1 MSTNQTVITSGYLE
15 GILEHVD
22 GMGSLFAYF
31 IESEATGV
39 LQVSGAT
46 LHLERGVITH
56 LEHLR
61 LQGMNAALEIVSR
74 QTGYF
79 KFVKQAVNRTMFLN
93 ASAVLL
99 ESMRLLDEQNRCA
112 YSEIV
117 VPDISAALI
126 CAKSIAPLLV
136 WSVYETDYQNQNT
149 LMMAL
154 DNAKI
159 IVLSGNTKQLR
170 KALFQQGFSQD
181 LPTTL
186 NQTFA

>member
-1 MSTNQTVITSGYLE
+1 MSSNQTVITSGYLE

-22 GMGSLFAYF
+22 GMGSLLAYF
-31 IESEATGV
+31 IESQSTGV
-39 LQVSGAT
+39 LQVNGAT

-61 LQGMNAALEIVSR
+61 LHGMKAALEIVGR

-79 KFVKQAVNRTMFLN
+79 KFVKQAVSRTMFLN

-99 ESMRLLDEQNRCA
+99 EAMRLLDEQKRQV

-117 VPDISAALI
+117 VPDISAAMI
-126 CAKSIAPLLV
+126 CAKSIAPFMA
-136 WSVYETDYQNQNT
+136 WSVYETDYQHQNT
-149 LMMAL
+149 TIMAL

-159 IVLSGNTKQLR
+159 IVLSGSTNQLR
-170 KALFQQGFSQD
+170 QELLHHGLSQNAQPNAAL
-181 LPTTL
+181 
-186 NQTFA
+186 N

>member
-1 MSTNQTVITSGYLE
+1 MSNNQTVITSNYLE

-22 GMGSLFAYF
+22 GMGSLLAYL
-31 IESEATGV
+31 IESQSIGV
-39 LQVSGAT
+39 LQVNGAT

-61 LQGMNAALEIVSR
+61 LQGMAAALEIVGR

-93 ASAVLL
+93 ASEVLL
-99 ESMRLLDEQNRCA
+99 ETMRLLEAKQRRA

-117 VPDISAALI
+117 VPDICAAMV
-126 CAKSIAPLLV
+126 CAKSIAPLMA

-149 LMMAL
+149 TMMAL
-154 DNAKI
+154 ESAKI
-159 IVLSGNTKQLR
+159 IVLSGSTNQLR
-170 KALFQQGFSQD
+170 KALLSQGLSQETQ
-181 LPTTL
+181 PRAAF
-186 NQTFA
+186 N